1 MFTSS
6 IKLHIGK
13 FHVFVENVDVKEQRN
28 VLKSVMH
35 VVLFIKKHDEL
46 LFCS

>member
-6 IKLHIGK
+6 IKLRIGK
-13 FHVFVENVDVKEQRN
+13 FLHVFVENVDVKEQRN

-35 VVLFIKKHDEL
+35 VVLFIKT
-46 LFCS
+46 

>member
-6 IKLHIGK
+6 IKLGIGK
-13 FHVFVENVDVKEQRN
+13 FHVFVEHVDVKEQRN

-35 VVLFIKKHDEL
+35 MKSCCLVHQTNCF
-46 LFCS
+46 